1 VIAGEANMKASAF
14 DRRLSAI
21 ERKYPP
27 RDRQQEKMER
37 VISRCTDEEL
47 QWMIEV
53 SQKPDLFDDPEI
65 EKTHWD
71 IMRRH
76 GWFDEPD

>member
-1 VIAGEANMKASAF
+1 MARADVLDKRLLILEARQPRKKTKEEIVIA
-14 DRRLSAI
+14 
-21 ERKYPP
+21 
-27 RDRQQEKMER
+27 
-37 VISRCTDEEL
+37 RCTDEEL
-47 QWMIEV
+47 QWIVEI

-65 EKTHWD
+65 EKNYWD

>member
-1 VIAGEANMKASAF
+1 MKAEAL

-21 ERKYPP
+21 ERKHPP

-37 VISRCTDEEL
+37 VISKCTDEEL

-53 SQKPDLFDDPEI
+53 SQKPDPFADPEI
-65 EKTHWD
+65 DKTYWD

>member
-1 VIAGEANMKASAF
+1 MKAEAL

-21 ERKYPP
+21 ERKHPP

-53 SQKPDLFDDPEI
+53 SQKPDPFADPEI
-65 EKTHWD
+65 DKTYWD

>member
-1 VIAGEANMKASAF
+1 MKTAAL

-21 ERKYPP
+21 ERKHPP

-53 SQKPDLFDDPEI
+53 SQKPDPFADPEI
-65 EKTHWD
+65 YKTYWD